1 MTMPRMNP
9 ETLEAFECDVI
20 RRSPLLWCTEVIDSI
35 GDNDPVFLQATTR
48 VAKGMAGKNAE
59 IAAFVAGS
67 IQFGALYAY
76 EALRTQF
83 EVDELNEGCDTV
95 DSPNLCGGA
104 GI

>member
-1 MTMPRMNP
+1 
-9 ETLEAFECDVI
+9 
-20 RRSPLLWCTEVIDSI
+20 
-35 GDNDPVFLQATTR
+35 
-48 VAKGMAGKNAE
+48 MAGKNDE

-76 EALRTQF
+76 EALRAQF